1 MWLIPCT
8 AAHLLFLENS
18 ETHIVTLDR
27 MFYQKTYVIVIFV
40 NLGIYKLRSE
50 EEMFHEC
57 QGFVYS
63 RYSGESA
70 ISPKVCLIFSIPG
83 S

>member
-18 ETHIVTLDR
+18 ETHIVTLDLMLYR
-27 MFYQKTYVIVIFV
+27 KTYVIVIFV
-40 NLGIYKLRSE
+40 NLGIYKLRLE

-57 QGFVYS
+57 QEFVYS
-63 RYSGESA
+63 RHSGEST